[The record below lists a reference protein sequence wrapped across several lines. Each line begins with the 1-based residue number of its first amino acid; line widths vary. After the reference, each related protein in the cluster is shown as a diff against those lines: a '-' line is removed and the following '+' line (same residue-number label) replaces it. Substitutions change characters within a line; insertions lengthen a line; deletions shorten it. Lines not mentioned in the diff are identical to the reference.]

1 MRRTEGVTSPG
12 GLSRINCATG
22 ASESAAINSGKNT
35 GAATTA
41 KCAIAKSALG
51 ALTAF
56 W

>member
-12 GLSRINCATG
+12 GLSITRYAAGASGAAAMNTGTNSATG
-22 ASESAAINSGKNT
+22 AN
-35 GAATTA
+35 A

-56 W
+56 